1 MQSYGASALTYFI
14 TKELI
19 NTQFAWF
26 TIPKK
31 KKSVRIC
38 LNLFSIPSNNQ
49 QPNHTL
55 KNFGINYYSFQK
67 VKTLK
72 IIIHV

>member
-1 MQSYGASALTYFI
+1 MVY
-14 TKELI
+14 
-19 NTQFAWF
+19 NT
-26 TIPKK
+26 KK

-55 KNFGINYYSFQK
+55 KSFGINYYSFQK

>member
-1 MQSYGASALTYFI
+1 MVYN
-14 TKELI
+14 TKK
-19 NTQFAWF
+19 
-26 TIPKK
+26 KK